1 MEINLFRSLF
11 KGRDDVFAIR
21 WEKENKSGYSPAYS
35 YDPYY
40 YKRHRMAGGTFQNYT
55 DKSYLPLS
63 DNEVKKHLE
72 GQQHIGVYPLLADNT
87 SWFLVADFDEASWKS
102 DALKFIEGCKQ
113 KGIPAYLERSR
124 SGNGGHVWIFFSQP
138 YPAARSRKLFISI
151 LEEAGAFSKFD
162 KGSSFDRLFPNQ
174 DFLSGKGFGNLIAL
188 PLFKPCVEQGNSCF
202 IDTQNFNPFT
212 NQWAY
217 LKNIERVSTQ
227 HLDKLYQQIGN
238 LIPSV
243 DLQDGC
249 LSFVLDNRIRVNR
262 IAITQ
267 PLINFLKEELNFAN
281 SEFIIRQKSGKS
293 TFDIPRYFKLVSET
307 EQEVILPRGFI
318 GKLIRFCRETGI
330 DHQFI
335 DNRAKH
341 KPVQF
346 SFQAKLKKHQ
356 ASILETINRKDFGV
370 IVAPPAAGKT
380 VIGLKIIADKQQ
392 PSLIIVHR
400 KQLLNQW
407 TERVESFLGIPKKEI
422 GIIGQGKAKVGKQ
435 ITIATIQS
443 LPKLIDEIKDKF
455 GTVILDEC
463 HHVPAET
470 FRNTIDGI
478 KCIYLYGLTATPI
491 RKYNDDKL
499 IFAYLGD
506 IIAEIKS
513 EQVEN
518 HQHTKI
524 IIRNTELNV
533 PYNSKTDHFEILS
546 KILSNDTA
554 RNRLIAKDISHELN
568 QGKKAVVITERKEH
582 IEALALLLKPHYET
596 VTLSGDDSENSK
608 KAKWKMLHDGNFQLL
623 ITTGQ
628 YFGEGSDLPNIS
640 TLFLAYPF
648 SFEGKLI
655 QYMGRVQRSEIS
667 PIIYDY
673 RDHHIDYLDKFF
685 LKRNMFYRK
694 IDKQISLFEEP
705 KEEVSTSDSG
715 LFVFQRKIKIR
726 IEELSFIYGR
736 AVFVYNITE
745 MHQQL
750 EFHIDNLELRPE
762 LEVLKSYFSKILKTN
777 LIAVDIFAE
786 YEFGKLVSQ
795 SATSSDIERI
805 GKEIIEGVKFQF
817 LTDNILKKPLE
828 KQQNILTAND
838 LQGGQPLYENADEI
852 LEAVLGNKEY
862 RHSRHIRFLVDLHQS
877 QVMKLRFVVSPFSFV
892 FLLAGENLYHIVL
905 ETLDTEEA
913 TYVWHIE
920 KNKSN
925 LIQDIGAINEDL
937 QTIKDRGR
945 QAFIT
950 KPPKNFSRVM
960 HDYTDLDKG
969 IVIWKAM
976 LEERLI

>member
-1 MEINLFRSLF
+1 M
-11 KGRDDVFAIR
+11 
-21 WEKENKSGYSPAYS
+21 
-35 YDPYY
+35 
-40 YKRHRMAGGTFQNYT
+40 
-55 DKSYLPLS
+55 
-63 DNEVKKHLE
+63 
-72 GQQHIGVYPLLADNT
+72 
-87 SWFLVADFDEASWKS
+87 
-102 DALKFIEGCKQ
+102 
-113 KGIPAYLERSR
+113 
-124 SGNGGHVWIFFSQP
+124 
-138 YPAARSRKLFISI
+138 FISI

-188 PLFKPCVEQGNSCF
+188 PLFKHCVEQGNSCF
-202 IDTQNFNPFT
+202 IDTQNFNPFAD
-212 NQWAY
+212 QWAY
-217 LKNIERVSTQ
+217 LKNIERVSAL
-227 HLDKLYQQIGN
+227 HLDELYHQLGN
-238 LIPSV
+238 SIPNA
-243 DLQDGC
+243 DLQHDG
-249 LSFVLDNRIRVNR
+249 LSIVLDNQIRVNGN
-262 IAITQ
+262 AINQ

-281 SEFIIRQKSGKS
+281 SEFIIRQKSGKP
-293 TFDIPRYFKLVSET
+293 TFGIPRYFRLVSET

-318 GKLIRFCRETGI
+318 GRLIRFCRETGI
-330 DHQFI
+330 EHQFI

-341 KPVQF
+341 RPIPF
-346 SFQAKLKKHQ
+346 SFQATLRKHQ
-356 ASILETINRKDFGV
+356 IDVLETTNRKDFGV

-380 VIGLKIIADKQQ
+380 VIGLKIIANKQQ

-400 KQLLNQW
+400 KQLLHQW
-407 TERVESFLGIPKKEI
+407 EQRIENFLGIPKKEI
-422 GIIGQGKAKVGKQ
+422 GIIGQGKAKVGNQ

-443 LPKLIDEIKDKF
+443 LPKVIGEIKDKF

-478 KCIYLYGLTATPI
+478 KCTFLYGLTATPI

-506 IIAEIKS
+506 IIAEIKPEHIES
-513 EQVEN
+513 

-524 IIRNTELNV
+524 VIRNTELNV
-533 PYNSKTDHFEILS
+533 PYNSKTDHFETLS

-554 RNRLIAKDISHELN
+554 RNKLIAKDISSELN

-596 VTLSGDDSENSK
+596 VTLSGEDSENSK
-608 KAKWKMLHDGNFQLL
+608 KSKWKMLHDGSFQIL

-628 YFGEGSDLPNIS
+628 YFGEGSDLSNIS

-673 RDHHIDYLDKFF
+673 RDYHIEYLDKLF
-685 LKRNMFYRK
+685 LKRNTFYRT
-694 IDKQISLFEEP
+694 INKQISLFDEP
-705 KEEVSTSDSG
+705 KEEVAIPDNG
-715 LFVFQRKIKIR
+715 LLVVQKKIKIR
-726 IEELSFIYGR
+726 IEELDFLYGR
-736 AVFVYNITE
+736 AIFAYHITE
-745 MHQQL
+745 MHHQL
-750 EFHIDNLELRPE
+750 EFHIENLELRPE
-762 LEVLKSYFSKILKTN
+762 LEVLKPYFAKMLKTN
-777 LIAVDIFAE
+777 LMSVDIFAE

-805 GKEIIEGVKFQF
+805 GKEIIEGVKFRF
-817 LTDNILKKPLE
+817 FTDTILKNPLN

-838 LQGGQPLYENADEI
+838 LQGEQPLYGNAEEI
-852 LEAVLGNKEY
+852 LDAILGNKDY
-862 RHSRHIRFLVDLHQS
+862 RHSRQVRFLADLHQS
-877 QVMKLRFVVSPFSFV
+877 QVMKLRFVVNPFSFV

-913 TYVWHIE
+913 TYIWYID
-920 KNKSN
+920 KSKATLMQN
-925 LIQDIGAINEDL
+925 MNCINEEL
-937 QTIKDRGR
+937 QIIKDKGR
-945 QAFIT
+945 QVFIT
-950 KPPKNFSRVM
+950 NPPKNFSRIM

-969 IVIWKAM
+969 FVIWKAM